1 MMEILYLYCFIC
13 YLLALVAFHRTKH
26 MPWFILI
33 IAPYSVLVTIA
44 YIYCDALNEAF
55 GDD

>member
-1 MMEILYLYCFIC
+1 MEILYLYCFIC
-13 YLLALVAFHRTKH
+13 YFLALVAFHRTKH

-44 YIYCDALNEAF
+44 YIYCDALNETF

>member
-1 MMEILYLYCFIC
+1 MEILFLYCAVC
-13 YLLALVAFHRTKH
+13 YLLALVARFRTKH

-33 IAPYSVLVTIA
+33 IAPYSVPVSIA
-44 YIYCDALNEAF
+44 FIYCEALDKTF